1 MFPCQAMHVALK
13 EIDGETLVLDREH
26 GKVHQLNATA
36 SFIWRQ
42 CDGHTSI
49 AEITAA
55 TAREFGSDLATIE
68 NDVVQ
73 AIRQME
79 SLHLI
84 VLAEPGSIQP

>member
-1 MFPCQAMHVALK
+1 MFPCQARHVALK
-13 EIDGETLVLDREH
+13 EIDGETIVLDREH
-26 GKVHQLNATA
+26 GQVHQLNATA
-36 SFIWRQ
+36 SYIWRQ
-42 CDGHTSI
+42 CDGRTSI

-55 TAREFGSDLATIE
+55 TAREFGSDPVAIE

-84 VLAEPGSIQP
+84 VLTDPVGKQP